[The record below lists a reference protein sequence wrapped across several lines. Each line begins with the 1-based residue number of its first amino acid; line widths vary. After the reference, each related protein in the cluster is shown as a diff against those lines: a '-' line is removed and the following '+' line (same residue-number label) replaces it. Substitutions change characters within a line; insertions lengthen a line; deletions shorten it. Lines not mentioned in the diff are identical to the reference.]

1 MLSGAMER
9 LRTLLPCH
17 KAGGL
22 LMNDDKGQVKKKKR
36 TVLKA
41 PVQVV
46 VRHEFVGTKT
56 VTDAFIPIIY
66 EDIHKTVN
74 GADTLDTEGISA

>member
-1 MLSGAMER
+1 MWRHGASADAPAPPLREDDRLNDSG
-9 LRTLLPCH
+9 
-17 KAGGL
+17 K
-22 LMNDDKGQVKKKKR
+22 QVGKR
-36 TVLKA
+36 KRVTPKA
-41 PVQVV
+41 PVQMI

-66 EDIHKTVN
+66 EDIHKTVS

>member
-22 LMNDDKGQVKKKKR
+22 LMNDDKGQAKKKKR
-36 TVLKA
+36 TALKA

-46 VRHEFVGTKT
+46 VRHEFVGIKT

-66 EDIHKTVN
+66 EDIHRAVS

>member
-9 LRTLLPCH
+9 LWTLLPCH

-22 LMNDDKGQVKKKKR
+22 LMDDDKGQVKKKKR
-36 TVLKA
+36 TALKA
-41 PVQVV
+41 PVQMIVT
-46 VRHEFVGTKT
+46 HEFVGTKT

-66 EDIHKTVN
+66 EDIHKTVSE
-74 GADTLDTEGISA
+74 ADTLDIGGISA

>member
-17 KAGGL
+17 KVGGL
-22 LMNDDKGQVKKKKR
+22 LMNDDKGQAKKKKR
-36 TVLKA
+36 TALKA
-41 PVQVV
+41 PVQMIVT
-46 VRHEFVGTKT
+46 HEFVGTKT

-66 EDIHKTVN
+66 EDIYKTVSE
-74 GADTLDTEGISA
+74 ADTLDIGGGAA